1 MNTKKISKIAWYSF
15 LLFCASLL
23 TCLGFHDAGQ
33 EKEKEIQI
41 KADKIIA
48 EKFDD
53 EKVIE
58 LKKKYKNIYLEKET
72 AAIENYKSM
81 AYGESLR
88 LGLPKAVAEK
98 ISKIFSRKKARKP
111 SCSQRQR

>member
-53 EKVIE
+53 EKVITTKERWIE
-58 LKKKYKNIYLEKET
+58 LIRKCLS
-72 AAIENYKSM
+72 A
-81 AYGESLR
+81 
-88 LGLPKAVAEK
+88 GLILKDLNFLFRFLVYH
-98 ISKIFSRKKARKP
+98 R
-111 SCSQRQR
+111 